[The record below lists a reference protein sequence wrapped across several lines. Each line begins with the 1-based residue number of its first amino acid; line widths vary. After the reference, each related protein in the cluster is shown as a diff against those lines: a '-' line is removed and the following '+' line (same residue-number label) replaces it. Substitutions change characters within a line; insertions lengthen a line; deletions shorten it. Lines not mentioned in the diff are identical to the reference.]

1 MNKLYVP
8 IEVPFMFFYNKT
20 TETKSSPLTPFH
32 RHNAYEIF
40 LFLGGSRKVCIE
52 NQCFVCQPGDLF
64 LIRPDQLHAGLCD
77 EACEYERIVVNVKE
91 EFLKQLSGED
101 IDFSECFECG
111 ENNPVKRIRLGYQDM
126 EKVKAIYQD
135 FENARKQSG
144 CGQKRLTDTYI
155 LQLLIFMCRWFQ
167 QRDMQNNSDNIMPQ
181 VVSDVMAYIQ
191 NNLTEELT
199 VESLSEKFYFQDRY
213 LSKVLKK
220 YTGLTMRT
228 YILDCR
234 ITRAKKLLC
243 EGYNV
248 SEVCYKAGFNDY
260 SNFLRSFKKHVGI
273 SPGKYVLQCRKQWD
287 AMIKE

>member
-1 MNKLYVP
+1 MMNKFYVP
-8 IEVPFMFFYNKT
+8 IEIPFMFFYNKT

-40 LFLGGSRKVCIE
+40 LFLGGNRKVCID
-52 NQCFVCQPGDLF
+52 NQCFICEPGDLF
-64 LIRPDQLHAGLCD
+64 LIGPETLHAGLCD

-91 EFLKQLSGED
+91 DFLRQLSCEEM
-101 IDFSECFECG
+101 DFCKAFECG
-111 ENNPVKRIRLGYQDM
+111 EKNPVKRIRLGYQDM
-126 EKVKAIYQD
+126 KKIKTIYED

-144 CGQKRLTDTYI
+144 CGQKLLTDTYI
-155 LQLLIFMCRWFQ
+155 LQLLILICRWLQ
-167 QRDMQNNSDNIMPQ
+167 QGDMQSRSDNIMPQ

-191 NNLTEELT
+191 DNLTEELT
-199 VESLSEKFYFQDRY
+199 VESLSKKFYFQDRY

-220 YTGLTMRT
+220 YTGLTLRT

-234 ITRAKKLLC
+234 IARAKKLLC

-260 SNFLRSFKKHVGI
+260 ANFLRSFKKHVGI
-273 SPGKYVLQCRKQWD
+273 SPGKYVSQRRND
-287 AMIKE
+287 IR